1 MSRPKRT
8 PPTLDSRNGWNT
20 SAEARLWRVVLQRAI
35 IDAFTPPGKNG
46 ATARE
51 TDDAQRW
58 LAGGRRDLRLVCEC
72 ADIDA
77 GMVANWA
84 QEMSEQGW
92 PRHRYEIYRQI
103 VRGMEN
109 ERAAA

>member
-1 MSRPKRT
+1 MSRPKAT
-8 PPTLDSRNGWNT
+8 PPYLDSRNEWNT
-20 SAEARLWRVVLQRAI
+20 SVQARLWRAILQRAI

-51 TDDAQRW
+51 TDDAQTW
-58 LAGGRRDLRLVCEC
+58 LAGRRRGLQLVCEC
-72 ADIDA
+72 AGIDP
-77 GMVANWA
+77 GMVSAWA

-92 PRHRYEIYRQI
+92 PRYSFENYRQI